1 MSDSKCKLRHSPD
14 QLVAAVSAKS
24 PYLSKFINRT
34 IEDLCKC
41 RYFEATVFKIVLTNG
56 GNRVKAE
63 EIVEEGLV
71 RLSTLIRQGKFKG
84 GQLEAYAI
92 TICRNLWLNMRR
104 KKDEQWV
111 MTGEQHT
118 LDSADLH
125 TPETNIMKTEKRDVL
140 KQLLLESVDGDCL
153 KIMKLKFIEGLRH
166 AKIAEEMGLANAD
179 GSKDKLSRCKRKAL
193 KGLKN
198 HPNFKEMI
206 ASVGIHLRNS

>member
-1 MSDSKCKLRHSPD
+1 MSDSKCNLRHSPD
-14 QLVAAVSAKS
+14 QLVAAVKAKS
-24 PYLSKFINRT
+24 THLSKLINRT

-41 RYFEATVFKIVLTNG
+41 RYFEATVYKIVLANG
-56 GNRVKAE
+56 GTRVKAE

-111 MTGEQHT
+111 MTGEEKT
-118 LDSADLH
+118 LDSIESH
-125 TPETNIMKTEKRDVL
+125 TPETNIMETEKRAVL
-140 KQLLLESVDGDCL
+140 KKLLLETVDGDCL
-153 KIMKLKFIEGLRH
+153 KIMKLKFVEGLRH
-166 AKIAEEMGLANAD
+166 DKIAQEMGLSNAD

-193 KGLKN
+193 KSIKS
-198 HPNFKEMI
+198 HPNFRELI
-206 ASVGIHLRNS
+206 ASVGMYLRA